1 MVRMTMPQ
9 PRLNQ
14 KFVFRPARRGTTTN
28 STAIAKAMRSVES
41 MASSVYMS
49 EGGVVVVVEAGA
61 DAAPGEPGDG
71 GEHGG
76 GGDPSPG
83 GLGGEKRA
91 GGDGDDAHNRAAPRG
106 PPARGGG
113 GAR

>member
-61 DAAPGEPGDG
+61 EAGEGGPGGGEEDG
-71 GEHGG
+71 GGRG
-76 GGDPSPG
+76 PV
-83 GLGGEKRA
+83 
-91 GGDGDDAHNRAAPRG
+91 PRG
-106 PPARGGG
+106 PRRGKPAAGEESDQH
-113 GAR
+113 